1 MQLSARL
8 GQHSGAGQKQR
19 YAQDQGTFQARTSC
33 FLSKT
38 WKELTTIMSTR
49 IGKNRQGSGR
59 NVTKLCI
66 SRSKLPNDGKGS
78 ETPSPS
84 APRLA
89 SAMIKTGTEIQN
101 CASSVPRKLGSR
113 CNHMSLKPEKP
124 AARAVQTNS
133 DCINAFVPA
142 QITRE
147 DAAHPSSPRRRKVTA
162 ADACGETFKG
172 KAARTVISRKSQGT
186 ERTRSARN
194 MQTLSVHPPKQ
205 PAIPPSNAAR
215 KVVNSAASGARVR
228 ATRMP

>member
-66 SRSKLPNDGKGS
+66 SRSKLPRDDKDRDRNPKLR
-78 ETPSPS
+78 EQ
-84 APRLA
+84 R
-89 SAMIKTGTEIQN
+89 
-101 CASSVPRKLGSR
+101 PRKLGSK